1 MQVCSLRF
9 IGAKECERW
18 AGGKERR
25 DQARDVG
32 EGDQRSGYKKVSSSR
47 AVTSRHVGPVT
58 QTGGRQEAAEIA
70 A

>member
-18 AGGKERR
+18 AGGRKEGTKCAML
-25 DQARDVG
+25 ARAISDRVI
-32 EGDQRSGYKKVSSSR
+32 RKVSSR